1 MIADKGLLGEEW
13 PRRFRSTAEAF
24 CTTDMRGRRR
34 DLNVGQQ
41 SLIRGSNRMTLLRL
55 GLPLSRWRASKA
67 HSTHEGSPALSCPQR
82 RIPRRGLFWV
92 CNLLCW
98 LSVKSWSRRL
108 WRGLNCAGNRPDEAH
123 HFACDS
129 DIDDVSGLAARAQS
143 TISGAEP
150 DLRFPL
156 VRSSRPAT
164 SPFPCSSSAPAGACF
179 ILVKEVFALSGKAPR
194 VVPLKQANFVLCTG
208 LADPWHETPADY
220 DEILAAMRAR
230 NLELIC
236 ANPDIVV
243 EDGGKLFY
251 CAGAIAERYDGAGGK
266 VTQAGKPF
274 APIFT
279 RALELARGPGT
290 KTINHARVLVIG
302 DAMRTDIKG
311 AHDQGFDSLFVTSG
325 IHRKELHGPAR
336 GAALDATA
344 FRQFVEAA
352 DFAPTAAIPALVW

>member
-1 MIADKGLLGEEW
+1 MTRLVRGLADLASEYKVILSDVWGVVHNGLMAFAGAAGALGH
-13 PRRFRSTAEAF
+13 FRVGGGKVVLMTNSPNPSRIVEAQ
-24 CTTDMRGRRR
+24 
-34 DLNVGQQ
+34 LA
-41 SLIRGSNRMTLLRL
+41 RL
-55 GLPLSRWRASKA
+55 GVTRKA
-67 HSTHEGSPALSCPQR
+67 YDAIVTSGDVTVSLLVAHAGA
-82 RIPRRGLFWV
+82 GLFH
-92 CNLLCW
+92 L
-98 LSVKSWSRRL
+98 
-108 WRGLNCAGNRPDEAH
+108 G
-123 HFACDS
+123 
-129 DIDDVSGLAARAQS
+129 RANE
-143 TISGAEP
+143 TA
-150 DLRFPL
+150 LF
-156 VRSSRPAT
+156 
-164 SPFPCSSSAPAGACF
+164 
-179 ILVKEVFALSGKAPR
+179 KEVFALSGKAPR

-290 KTINHARVLVIG
+290 KTIDHARVLVIG